1 MLKKIATSLRRY
13 SSIKFSTLTQKV
25 QVKCSRHRENRKIA
39 IIRDNG
45 SLKSTGRLPSHIF
58 KIELFL
64 MAGALETPIP
74 HHFSKFCDQS

>member
-1 MLKKIATSLRRY
+1 M
-13 SSIKFSTLTQKV
+13 Q
-25 QVKCSRHRENRKIA
+25 
-39 IIRDNG
+39 NG